1 MGFGD
6 YTAKVQ
12 VDNDDNEV
20 WSWCDEH
27 FELGTWGKMIGFS
40 GTSATY
46 CFRHE
51 NDALLF
57 LLRFPDK

>member
-12 VDNDDNEV
+12 IDVDDREV
-20 WSWCDEH
+20 WKWCDEH
-27 FELGTWGKMIGFS
+27 LEIGTWGKQYGLT

-46 CFRHE
+46 CFKNE

-57 LLRFPDK
+57 LIRFPDK